1 MLFSSDERRTTLH
14 ERRARCAVPGGVERR
29 ALPPRRRFVYEFPLR
44 ELTPSAE
51 RRSVRGGIPN
61 PARRDCGH
69 RHAVCF
75 ASAPGDA
82 TRYDPCPFS
91 RTVSL
96 ANRPS
101 SVRSPST
108 VIARWCHH
116 PPAILTP
123 ASEHLTP
130 FLEVRYTHSGNP
142 PILHKPHA
150 TRGRACRH
158 GETSIL

>member
-1 MLFSSDERRTTLH
+1 MLKQSASRIRSSLVSREVYHVGDKSVWIMAYSWQQRHPSLFWTIRYWLYAICSFLRTRD

-101 SVRSPST
+101 SVRSPF
-108 VIARWCHH
+108 H
-116 PPAILTP
+116 
-123 ASEHLTP
+123 
-130 FLEVRYTHSGNP
+130 
-142 PILHKPHA
+142 PIL
-150 TRGRACRH
+150 
-158 GETSIL
+158 